1 MTAFVY
7 RPKHPQADE
16 FGMVPSD
23 IAGPKHSGDQAVY
36 VISDTMDPVK
46 HHGTGAIID
55 SKARFRADTKASG
68 CIEIGTE
75 KIKSRQPIK
84 LDRRDRREAIQKAIY
99 QLKNGHVAFNQR
111 EG

>member
-1 MTAFVY
+1 MSFVY

-16 FGMVPSD
+16 FGMVDSS
-23 IAGPKHSGDQAVY
+23 IAGPKNPSASAAY

-68 CIEIGTE
+68 CVEVGNE
-75 KIKSRQPIK
+75 AIKSRQPIR
-84 LDRRDRREAIQKAIY
+84 LDRRERREAIAKSIY
-99 QLKNGHVAFNQR
+99 QLKNGHIAFNPR
-111 EG
+111 ER

>member
-1 MTAFVY
+1 MTSFVY

-16 FGMVPSD
+16 FGMVLAD
-23 IAGPKHSGDQAVY
+23 IAGPKHSGDQAAY
-36 VISDTMDPVK
+36 VISDTMEPLK

-55 SKARFRADTKASG
+55 SKARFRADTKACG
-68 CIEIGTE
+68 AVEVGTE

-99 QLKNGHVAFNQR
+99 QLKNGHIAFNRQ